1 MEIKNIENGISAD
14 SPLVIDGLQLQ
25 VALAQFNKKL
35 DQNPPEEEIEIRKLA
50 DGRTAKYLPI
60 AYVEARLYEIFG
72 SFQTRNFKT
81 KIVANEVVGSIEL
94 IIWHPVLN
102 QWITQTGSAA
112 VMILQKSG
120 AKPSDLDAKY
130 PNAMEAG
137 APHLLSDCLVN
148 AAKRLG
154 KIFGRDLNRKHKRD
168 FQDPIQSSIEQLKEL
183 RAKKSLLEKS
193 ARVLRKYQKVAEQ
206 YTSAAELFNN
216 GRRIADAALSEG
228 LLDFDLDQLRAFMR
242 AHHTALL
249 LEAELKD
256 EQNIEAHLP
265 TLKTP
270 NK

>member
-1 MEIKNIENGISAD
+1 MQIKNIENGTTAD
-14 SPLVIDGLQLQ
+14 SPLVSEALQLQ
-25 VALAQFNKKL
+25 MALAQFNKKL

-50 DGRTAKYLPI
+50 GGRTARYMPI
-60 AYVEARLYEIFG
+60 AYVEAKLYEIFG
-72 SFQTRNFKT
+72 SYQTRNFET
-81 KIVANEVVGSIEL
+81 KIIANEVIGSIEL
-94 IIWHPVLN
+94 IVWHPVLN

-112 VMILQKSG
+112 VMIMQKSG

-130 PNAMEAG
+130 PNAMETG

-154 KIFGRDLNRKHKRD
+154 KVFGRDLNRQHKRD
-168 FQDPIQSSIEQLKEL
+168 FQDPIQSSIDQLKEL
-183 RAKKSLLEKS
+183 KAKKGMLEKS
-193 ARVLRKYQKVAEQ
+193 ARALRKYQKVAEQ

-216 GRRIADAALSEG
+216 GRQIADAAVAEG

-256 EQNIEAHLP
+256 EQNIESYLP
-265 TLKTP
+265 TPKAP
-270 NK
+270 KK